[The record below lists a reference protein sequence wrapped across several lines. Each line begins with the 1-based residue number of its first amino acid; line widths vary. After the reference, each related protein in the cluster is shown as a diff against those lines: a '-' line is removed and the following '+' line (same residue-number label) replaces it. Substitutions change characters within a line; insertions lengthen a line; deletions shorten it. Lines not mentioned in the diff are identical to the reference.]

1 MADPT
6 EAIMAA
12 LFTRMASLSL
22 TPSLP
27 ISWPNVSFSMPPD
40 RKALRVVF
48 VPNTATRRA
57 LGSDG
62 AHQYLGLLQVSVHW
76 PSGQGE
82 TAPRAIASD
91 VADHFPPDLKLT
103 SGGVTVRI
111 TKRPTVEDLM
121 VGDDGVQIPVMI
133 DWECLY

>member
-12 LFTRMASLSL
+12 LFTRLVGMSL
-22 TPSLP
+22 TPALP
-27 ISWPNVSFSMPPD
+27 ISWPNLSFSMPAD

-57 LGSDG
+57 LGSSG

-82 TAPRAIASD
+82 AAPRALASD
-91 VADHFPPDLKLT
+91 VADHFPPDLELT
-103 SGGVTVRI
+103 SGDVTVRI
-111 TKRPTVEDLM
+111 TKRPTVEDM
-121 VGDDGVQIPVMI
+121 FVDDDGVQTPVMI
-133 DWECLY
+133 DWECFY